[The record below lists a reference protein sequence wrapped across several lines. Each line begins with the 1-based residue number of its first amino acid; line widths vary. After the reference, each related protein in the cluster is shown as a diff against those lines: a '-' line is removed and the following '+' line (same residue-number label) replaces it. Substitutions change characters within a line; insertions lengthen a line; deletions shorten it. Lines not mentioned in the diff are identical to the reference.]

1 MLFVGCGFSERKS
14 RVDTKCKAE
23 RNNGLTAEVFF
34 TLQAGAKSS
43 PIRHLR
49 LGDRLTER
57 QGGKDEVGWDSL
69 SAKFLGNPSLPT
81 LDLKNAGDSKNQLC
95 ANMCMCVCWVLCCLF
110 GKKRKSQKHGNTKP

>member
-1 MLFVGCGFSERKS
+1 M
-14 RVDTKCKAE
+14 DTKCKAE

-95 ANMCMCVCWVLCCLF
+95 ANMCMCVCVGFCVVCLE
-110 GKKRKSQKHGNTKP
+110 KNEKAKNTATQNRSCVRK